1 MTPVI
6 TIRFIRTPGFVA
18 SAICFWTN
26 SLFDHV
32 EFGTPEGTWI
42 GAHANSGIQ
51 ERPANY
57 CQPTREYV
65 YEIPCA
71 QLELDELLRWARLM
85 IGTPYDY
92 EDIAGMFLHN
102 RMLNHPGRDICSEF
116 VYLGL
121 AHVGIRALN
130 VLPDYAYLV
139 TPEMLHLAPILI
151 GNLKKKVG

>member
-1 MTPVI
+1 MNPVI
-6 TIRFIRTPGFVA
+6 TIRFIRTPGFVT
-18 SAICFWTN
+18 SAICFVTN

-42 GAHANSGIQ
+42 GAHAASGIQ

-65 YEIPCA
+65 YEIPCT
-71 QLELDELLRWARLM
+71 QRELDELLRWARQM

-92 EDIAGMFLHN
+92 EDIAGLLFHN

-121 AHVGIRALN
+121 CHIGIRALN

-139 TPEMLHLAPILI
+139 TPEMLHLAPMLI
-151 GNLKKKVG
+151 GHLKKKVG